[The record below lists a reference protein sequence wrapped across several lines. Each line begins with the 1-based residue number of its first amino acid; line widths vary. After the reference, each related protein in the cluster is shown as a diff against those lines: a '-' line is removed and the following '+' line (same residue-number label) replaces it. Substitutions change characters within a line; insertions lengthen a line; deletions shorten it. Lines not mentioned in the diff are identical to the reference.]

1 MAKNVLKRA
10 KPALMPSVIGT
21 YYAIAS
27 IYLSFLTEKRQIP
40 VRPAAVICCEECKPC
55 GCRKGSLI
63 STTPNVLIFR
73 GTRRVRVSVSAEP
86 RRGLGP

>member
-10 KPALMPSVIGT
+10 KPALMPSVIGI

-40 VRPAAVICCEECKPC
+40 VRPAAVICCEECNHAVA
-55 GCRKGSLI
+55 GKGRLFQQPQ
-63 STTPNVLIFR
+63 TY
-73 GTRRVRVSVSAEP
+73 
-86 RRGLGP
+86 